1 MFAEASSSEPQ
12 ILNVNHALLNL
23 NLRYLAPAYGWA
35 LLPILSGVAG
45 CGNLRLLKDPCDSNC
60 GILKLCD
67 NPIESAS
74 VLVLV
79 HDAIDD
85 REFTVHSSRLIPLP
99 WNRCGIICP
108 SSCERA
114 TCPKLLKRRPPKS
127 QNSAVQTESLS
138 SISMNTQKETVLRTA
153 AQEAR
158 ALLFLSKAQ
167 SKVLEN
173 KHRAKE
179 PFPYQGAPFP

>member
-1 MFAEASSSEPQ
+1 MFVEASSSEPQ
-12 ILNVNHALLNL
+12 NLNVNHALLNL

-79 HDAIDD
+79 HDTIDD

-99 WNRCGIICP
+99 WNRCGTIDAHKASARP
-108 SSCERA
+108 SLRTQQC
-114 TCPKLLKRRPPKS
+114 KRRACH
-127 QNSAVQTESLS
+127 Q
-138 SISMNTQKETVLRTA
+138 
-153 AQEAR
+153 
-158 ALLFLSKAQ
+158 
-167 SKVLEN
+167 
-173 KHRAKE
+173 
-179 PFPYQGAPFP
+179 